1 MQTKQRFKRLQHTL
15 MLAFLV
21 LSITPLTLSALYF
34 LNSHSKDLAE
44 QSTSHLASLLENK
57 KKQLSQF
64 FAAKESEVQSFAR
77 SELANASGGRF
88 YGLVGAYHQLG
99 NINNLLNGLTRE
111 QYFKEILTAKGQKST
126 TNSASYVG

>member
-57 KKQLSQF
+57 KKQLNQF
-64 FAAKESEVQSFAR
+64 FAAKESEVQSFA
-77 SELANASGGRF
+77 
-88 YGLVGAYHQLG
+88 H
-99 NINNLLNGLTRE
+99 
-111 QYFKEILTAKGQKST
+111 
-126 TNSASYVG
+126 